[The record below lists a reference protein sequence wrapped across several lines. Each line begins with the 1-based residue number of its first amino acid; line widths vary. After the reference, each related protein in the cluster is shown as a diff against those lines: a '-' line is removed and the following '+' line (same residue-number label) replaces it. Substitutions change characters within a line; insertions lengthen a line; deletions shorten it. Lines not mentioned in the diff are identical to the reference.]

1 MSGDIQDLSYDEFR
15 TAVED
20 RQRRRHL
27 LFRDGR
33 PYFVLMSQQF
43 SRADLEALSDTA
55 TAIRRLDRH
64 RDGVDFLRRILHG
77 HRVMN
82 LFAQPSTRT
91 AESFIAAADKLGAS
105 TRLVSDMRTSSFAK
119 GETVDDSV
127 RTLSSFFDTI
137 VVRHPD
143 DDFATRASWALAR
156 SGRPIPVVSAG
167 SGRSQHVTQS
177 LLDVYTLRY
186 SFQDR
191 GGIDGKRVV
200 LVGDVGRNRA
210 ARSLAYMLTKF
221 DVDRLDIVCQKDHLP
236 QDGLLEYVARHGI
249 DVRVHER
256 LGPALDKLGK
266 DIDALYMTRLQ
277 QEWDAGSG
285 GTPDAKKEKGTSDDF
300 VLHPEYAKYLRDDC
314 VIMHPLPRINEL
326 PEAWESHP
334 GFVVWRQV
342 RNGMWMRSALLA
354 SIHGAADEIQA
365 RARRLALM

>member
-1 MSGDIQDLSYDEFR
+1 MSVDPASLSYEDF
-15 TAVED
+15 VQGIED
-20 RQRRRHL
+20 RQRRRQL
-27 LFRDGR
+27 LFREGR
-33 PYFVLMSQQF
+33 PYFVLVSQQF
-43 SRADLEALSDTA
+43 SRADLEGLCDTA

-167 SGRSQHVTQS
+167 SGKSQHVTQS

-186 SFQDR
+186 SFASR
-191 GGIDGKRVV
+191 GGIDGKRIV

-210 ARSLAYMLTKF
+210 ARSLAYMMTKV
-221 DVDRLDIVCQKDHLP
+221 DVHRLDIVCAKAHLP
-236 QDGLLEYVARHGI
+236 EGGLLEYISRHGI
-249 DVRVHER
+249 DVRIHER
-256 LGPALDKLGK
+256 LAPALEKVGK
-266 DIDALYMTRLQ
+266 EVDAVYMTRLQ
-277 QEWDAGSG
+277 QEWDGDAG
-285 GTPDAKKEKGTSDDF
+285 GTPDQKGKLGTNEDF

-326 PEAWESHP
+326 PEPWESHP

-354 SIHGAADEIQA
+354 SIHGAADEIRA
-365 RARRLALM
+365 RAARLSLL